1 LKTLDL
7 KSAYSNVGNLKKNII
22 VNKIQIKSQ
31 TSKKELEGSPLM
43 QKIDWSKSNLKDQG
57 RVPVRVILNFNLNK
71 IMIYN

>member
-1 LKTLDL
+1 VLLKTLDL

-43 QKIDWSKSNLKDQG
+43 QKIDWSKSSLKDQG
-57 RVPVRVILNFNLNK
+57 
-71 IMIYN
+71 